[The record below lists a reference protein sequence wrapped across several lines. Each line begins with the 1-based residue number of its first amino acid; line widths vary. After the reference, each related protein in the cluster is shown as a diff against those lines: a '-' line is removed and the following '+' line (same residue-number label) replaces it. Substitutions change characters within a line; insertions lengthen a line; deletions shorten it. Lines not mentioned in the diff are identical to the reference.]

1 MPLHYA
7 RLAPFNITRISHVEI
22 NVADLAESRRFYE
35 EFAGLVVTEATKDAV
50 YLRGIEEVSHHSLI
64 LRRGDAATAER
75 IGFRVSTDSDLDAL
89 YEFWVGQG
97 LPAEFVDLPYQ
108 GRTLQASDPNGVPVE
123 FIVTMVR
130 TNTRREV
137 LDYVHQRGAA
147 PANFD
152 HLQLH
157 VSDVELAADF
167 WAGLGFYTSEAIT
180 ENGDPEEPLL
190 ATFMGRKGNANDI
203 VFLQNKG
210 PRLHHVAYIV
220 HNPSFVLLHLCDIAQ
235 ALGFKSNIEW
245 GPNRHSVG
253 TEQTMYVR
261 DPEGARIEFL
271 SHPYHFDADEP
282 TLVWSTTDPWS
293 TANMFGDDPP
303 SHWWNEA
310 TVFRGVPVNVPTGG
324 PRVRELLSSVVV
336 R

>member
-1 MPLHYA
+1 MPLHSA
-7 RLAPFNITRISHVEI
+7 RPTLFNITRISHVAI
-22 NVADLAESRRFYE
+22 DVADLAQSRRFYE
-35 EFAGLVVTEATKDAV
+35 EFVGLVVTDAAGDAV
-50 YLRGIEEVSHHSLI
+50 YLRGIEEVSHHSLT
-64 LRRGDAATAER
+64 LRHSADPAAGR
-75 IGFRVSTDSDLDAL
+75 IGFRVSADSDLDAL
-89 YEFWVGQG
+89 YDFWMGQG
-97 LPAEFVDLPYQ
+97 LPAEFVDLPHQ

-130 TNTRREV
+130 TNTRRAV

-152 HLQLH
+152 HLQVH
-157 VSDVELAADF
+157 VPDVDLATDF

-180 ENGDPEEPLL
+180 ETGDPDEPLL

-203 VFLQNKG
+203 VFLQNRG
-210 PRLHHVAYIV
+210 PRLHHFSYVV
-220 HNPSFVLLHLCDIAQ
+220 HNPSYALLHMCDTAQ
-235 ALGFKSNIEW
+235 TFGFKSHIEW

-261 DPEGARIEFL
+261 DPDGARIEVL

-282 TLVWSTTDPWS
+282 TLVWSTKDPWS
-293 TANMFGDDPP
+293 TANMWGEGPP
-303 SHWWNEA
+303 LRWWEEA
-310 TVFRGVPVNVPTGG
+310 IPFRGIPVTVPTGG
-324 PRVRELLSSVVV
+324 ARVRELLSSVVV